1 MSSKKII
8 LLVFLLIVTSIR
20 GQIPWRIDKL
30 GIEEGLSEGSVYA
43 IHQDKKGFIWIG
55 THGGL
60 NRYDGY
66 GFRVFQYMPF
76 DSSSLGDNSVFFLK
90 EDPATGRFWIGG
102 SSCLNEFDPET
113 FSNTRYRYTN
123 SQLEFSDGVFVSKD
137 EILLACEYDVLLF
150 NTQTKTFFQ
159 IPVYDESG
167 QPAQIARV
175 ENAAADRKGNFMI
188 LCKTGV
194 FFYDPLTKTCKRK
207 TDTSP
212 DFSPFYQYE
221 VFNVLQDKR
230 GYYWIATNKDGLI
243 RFEPATQK
251 IFTLSLP
258 GHLKN
263 RSLRFDVVAEDK
275 DGNIWAGSS
284 NGLFKIEPLT
294 MDAQYFSTN
303 VNKAVSLSHP
313 EINAILE
320 DRNHF
325 LWIGTVGGG
334 INKMIPQ
341 NTGFKNLLIA
351 KDSSGNKTGTYI
363 MGLQQSGLNI
373 WFINIWDQVGKIYM
387 QTGQVTMLE
396 KPVLPPGY
404 SWYSEG
410 SIQKNKSNDIV
421 VLNGENAYEIAQNT
435 AGNISVNTKPAP
447 GIFYIHHARNGHT
460 YYMAKAT
467 VPNTFC
473 RNDTIYGNQFFYDAK
488 DDTAGNTWIGTSKGL
503 VKLNTITNEIIQYQH
518 EDFNINSISSDYI
531 YALEIDNTNQNI
543 WMAAYHG
550 GLCSYNM
557 HSSKFRHYSKEDG
570 LADNIVYSLE
580 KDKYGN
586 LWFSTNAGISS
597 YNISKNIFRNYGKS
611 DGLLNNEFDRRASFK
626 NPEGWI
632 FFGGVFGIDYFHP
645 DSIRK
650 DNTVPNLAFT
660 NFRVFDHDYIA
671 GNRSVIPLIE
681 LNYSDRY
688 IAVEFAALSYNDLQ
702 NIQYAYRLDSD
713 KDWIKL
719 GHQHVLSFSDLK
731 AGQHR
736 LYIRST
742 DGAGAWLDNSISCT
756 ILVHPPW
763 WQTWWFRLMAGILI
777 IGVLIIGTR
786 FYFQQKLEKQKS
798 ILEKK
803 QAVEKERTRIA
814 TDMHDDLGA
823 GLSRIKFLS
832 ETIGIKKQLQ
842 QPIDEDIVK
851 IKEYSHEMIDKMGEI
866 VWALNEKNDTVS
878 DLLAYARSYSVE
890 YLSQNGIA
898 CTISAPEFFPSDFV
912 TGEFRRN
919 IFLTLKEALHNV
931 VKHSRASAVS
941 IKLSVNNGLAI
952 EIHDN
957 GIGFDKT
964 NIRIFSNGI
973 TNMKKRMA
981 EIKGEFR
988 ISNEQGTLIKI
999 KAPLNP

>member
-1 MSSKKII
+1 MT
-8 LLVFLLIVTSIR
+8 VTSLR

-30 GIEEGLSEGSVYA
+30 SIEEGLSEGSVYA

-113 FSNTRYRYTN
+113 FSNTRYRYIN
-123 SQLEFSDGVFVSKD
+123 KQLEFSDGVFVSKN

-175 ENAAADRKGNFMI
+175 ENTAADRKGNFMI
-188 LCKTGV
+188 MCKTGV

-207 TDTSP
+207 TTTSP

-221 VFNVLQDKR
+221 VFNLLQDKK
-230 GYYWIATNKDGLI
+230 GFYWIATNKEGLI

-251 IFTLSLP
+251 IVRLSLP

-263 RSLRFDVVAEDK
+263 QSLRFDVVAEDK

-284 NGLFKIEPLT
+284 NGLFKIEPQT
-294 MDAQYFSTN
+294 MDAEYFSTV

-363 MGLQQSGLNI
+363 MGLQQSGLDI

-421 VLNGENAYEIAQNT
+421 ILNGENAYEIAQNT

-447 GIFYIHHARNGHT
+447 GIFYVHQARNFHT

-467 VPNTFC
+467 VSNTFC

-488 DDTAGNTWIGTSKGL
+488 DDTTGNIWIGTSKGL
-503 VKLNTITNEIIQYQH
+503 LKLNTITNEIIQYRH

-550 GLCSYNM
+550 GLCSYNLQ
-557 HSSKFRHYSKEDG
+557 SGKFRHYSKEDG
-570 LADNIVYSLE
+570 LADNIAYSLE
-580 KDKYGN
+580 KDNYGN
-586 LWFSTNAGISS
+586 LWFSTNAGIST
-597 YNISKNIFRNYGKS
+597 YDISKNIFRNYGKA

-660 NFRVFDHDYIA
+660 NFRVFDHDYVA
-671 GNRSVIPLIE
+671 ANRSVIPLIE

-713 KDWIKL
+713 RDWIKL
-719 GHQHVLSFSDLK
+719 GNQHVLSFSDLE
-731 AGQHR
+731 AGEHH

-742 DGAGAWLDNSISCT
+742 GGAGAWLNNAISCT
-756 ILVHPPW
+756 ILIHPPW
-763 WQTWWFRLMAGILI
+763 WQTMWFRLMAGILI
-777 IGVLIIGTR
+777 IGVLIIVTR
-786 FYFQQKLEKQKS
+786 FYYQQKLEKQKS

-842 QPIDEDIVK
+842 QPIDEDIIK

-866 VWALNEKNDTVS
+866 VWALNEKNDTLS
-878 DLLAYARSYSVE
+878 DLLAYARSYTVE

-898 CTISAPEFFPSDFV
+898 CSISAPEFFPSDFV

-931 VKHSRASAVS
+931 VKHSQASAVF